1 MTKSKKLYRAMLC
14 VIDSEKF
21 SAADRLDILE
31 VLQAEKNL
39 AEWGEKAQEV
49 TNNG

>member
-1 MTKSKKLYRAMLC
+1 MTKSKKLYRAMLA
-14 VIDSEKF
+14 VVDSDKF
-21 SAADRLDILE
+21 SAADKLDILE
-31 VLQAEKNL
+31 VLQAEKNI